1 MESEGWETIVP
12 GRRTIL
18 RVEERGWK
26 KGGGRKW
33 VEERGLKKEGGRKRG
48 WKDEGRGV
56 GGRGEE

>member
-26 KGGGRKW
+26 KGGERKG
-33 VEERGLKKEGGRKRG
+33 VEERGWKKVGRRNRVEERGWKKEGL
-48 WKDEGRGV
+48 EG
-56 GGRGEE
+56 